1 MLYQLSYEATDV
13 GSIVGSYVPVKEM
26 NVIDIWNK
34 SYMNWG
40 NEMKMKKWWSQRTQ
54 FMQLRKEAWKNK
66 NKNKNKKTKFRT
78 STGFETVTSRLPVR
92 CSTKWAMK
100 PLTLAAGQLHKLRSH
115 VLFPE
120 PLRFVW
126 ICLGFLLFRIL
137 YITGATKGYH
147 FDLTVGFSHWSLRS
161 TFSHQVTKVNLFGL

>member
-1 MLYQLSYEATDV
+1 MQLACFFTEPLNNSPPKWFV
-13 GSIVGSYVPVKEM
+13 
-26 NVIDIWNK
+26 
-34 SYMNWG
+34 
-40 NEMKMKKWWSQRTQ
+40 KMKKWSSQWTQ
-54 FMQLRKEAWKNK
+54 FTQLRKEAWKKTK

-115 VLFPE
+115 FLFPE

-137 YITGATKGYH
+137 YY
-147 FDLTVGFSHWSLRS
+147 WSNQRLSLGLDCR
-161 TFSHQVTKVNLFGL
+161 FQPLVAKVNLQPPGH